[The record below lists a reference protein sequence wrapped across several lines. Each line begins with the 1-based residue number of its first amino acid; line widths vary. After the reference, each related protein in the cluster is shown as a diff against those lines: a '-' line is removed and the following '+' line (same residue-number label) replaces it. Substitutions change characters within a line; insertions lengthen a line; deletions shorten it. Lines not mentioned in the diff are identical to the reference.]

1 MNPWPRAG
9 GFLYTG
15 SVMTTPTEQ
24 NREANATATGLAC
37 RELRYPVGTDRCAR
51 ISLTVAP
58 GEVLQVAGPSG
69 SGKTTLL
76 RVLARLQARLSGEL
90 TLDGLPA
97 EEVPPRRWRRRV
109 GYLPQRP
116 TAFEGTVADNLRIP
130 FDLTVSGES
139 YDTERAAGL
148 LADAG
153 LAPGYYL
160 ERDARTLSGGEL
172 QRLALVRSLLTE
184 PRVLLADEPTAS
196 VDAATAAA
204 LARSLAGWVERG
216 GSLILVVHDEGPW
229 AVLERRVLD
238 ITDAVFSRREAPCP

>member
-1 MNPWPRAG
+1 MPTVTNQHRDENP
-9 GFLYTG
+9 TG
-15 SVMTTPTEQ
+15 
-24 NREANATATGLAC
+24 AGLAC

-51 ISLTVAP
+51 VSLTVAP

-90 TLDGLPA
+90 TLDGVPA
-97 EEVPPRRWRRRV
+97 ADIPPRQWRRRV

-116 TAFEGTVADNLRIP
+116 TAFEGTVEDNLQLP
-130 FDLTVSGES
+130 FALAVTEEG
-139 YDTERAAGL
+139 YDAGRAAGL

-153 LAPGYYL
+153 LAPGDYL

-172 QRLALVRSLLTE
+172 QRLALVRSLLTG

-204 LARSLAGWVERG
+204 LAHSLAGWVERG
-216 GSLILVVHDEGPW
+216 GALVLVVHDEGPW
-229 AVLERRVLD
+229 TVLERRVLD